1 MACFIVVTPFK
12 IQAASE
18 QILRPPIERTVAHN
32 HSKTSLAYCTQYCNF
47 FFEKNRKKWEFHTAE
62 SSLTTGLIAAAH
74 MEWPGHWK
82 KRLEK

>member
-1 MACFIVVTPFK
+1 MYNK
-12 IQAASE
+12 ILTELGQDYYKE
-18 QILRPPIERTVAHN
+18 NFPINQPGYLEILSV
-32 HSKTSLAYCTQYCNF
+32 
-47 FFEKNRKKWEFHTAE
+47 FEKNRKKWEFHTAE